1 MPLTPLEIMAAK
13 VWSSGLVV
21 LAGAGLSLWLIVQKV
36 LGVPIA
42 GSVVLFLVGTAF
54 HLFST
59 TSIGIFLGTLAR
71 SMPQLG
77 LLMILVLLP
86 LQILSGGITPRES
99 MPQIVQMV
107 MQFAPTTHFVAF
119 AQAILYRGAGLEAV
133 WLNLI
138 AIIAI
143 GSVFFIIALLR
154 FRKSITLT
162 QV

>member
-1 MPLTPLEIMAAK
+1 
-13 VWSSGLVV
+13 
-21 LAGAGLSLWLIVQKV
+21 
-36 LGVPIA
+36 
-42 GSVVLFLVGTAF
+42 
-54 HLFST
+54 
-59 TSIGIFLGTLAR
+59 
-71 SMPQLG
+71 
-77 LLMILVLLP
+77 
-86 LQILSGGITPRES
+86 